1 MAVQRALLV
10 CLAAAAFVFQLALAV
25 DHTVGAPA
33 GSWDTTTDLQT
44 WVGSQ
49 NFLVGDRLIFMYTS
63 NHDVLEVTAANYA
76 SCSTGSPIATHTG
89 GNTVIGLSAPGK
101 RYFICGTA
109 GHCQQGMKIEVDTTA
124 AAGTPPSGS
133 SPGVPSAESPGS
145 SPPPPPPASS
155 NGVSL
160 KTCLAVGLGLM
171 LMMLLAL

>member
-10 CLAAAAFVFQLALAV
+10 CLAAAAFVFQLVMAA
-25 DHTVGAPA
+25 DHTVGAP
-33 GSWDTTTDLQT
+33 GGGWDTTTDLQT

-49 NFLVGDRLIFMYTS
+49 TFLVGDSLTFVYTS

-76 SCSTGSPIATHTG
+76 SCSTGGPIATHTD
-89 GNTVIGLSAPGK
+89 GNTVIALSAPGK

-124 AAGTPPSGS
+124 ASAGTPPGS
-133 SPGVPSAESPGS
+133 SSGVPSAESPGS

-160 KTCLAVGLGLM
+160 KTSLAVGFGLM
-171 LMMLLAL
+171 LMLLAL